1 MPTAVQPAF
10 SAKVSSPPP
19 AFHPL
24 APQSLA
30 EAGLTEHQTEGLVL
44 KALYARGAATGR
56 AVAEQIALPFGVVE
70 SVLFALKAQRFVVY
84 KGAASLADY
93 VYELTEVG
101 TQRARQHA
109 QDCTYCGAAP
119 VPLSDYVASVEAQS
133 VRKQTLRLCDVKAA
147 LADLVLGDELL
158 GQLGEAICAGLGC
171 FLFGA
176 AGNGKTSIAQRVVK
190 AYGEHIWI
198 PRAILAGGTIIRL
211 YDPIHHERVAEDSSM
226 MTGPYGVDPAQAI
239 DARWVK
245 IRRPTIVVGGE
256 LTMEHLEVSFNKAT
270 GVVEAPLQLKS
281 NGGALVIDDFGRQRV
296 SPGDLLNRWVM
307 PLERRVD
314 HHCLPNGRKFEAPF
328 DQLLVF
334 STNLDPAELVDEA
347 FLRRIP
353 YKLEI
358 NSPTI
363 AQFRLVFLQQA
374 EAMDLACGQQVLD
387 DLIARHFVAA
397 GRQPRFCHARDLLT
411 QVETAC
417 KFREL
422 PAVVT
427 TERLD
432 AAVKN
437 YFAI

>member
-1 MPTAVQPAF
+1 M
-10 SAKVSSPPP
+10 
-19 AFHPL
+19 
-24 APQSLA
+24 
-30 EAGLTEHQTEGLVL
+30 L
-44 KALYARGAATGR
+44 KG
-56 AVAEQIALPFGVVE
+56 
-70 SVLFALKAQRFVVY
+70 QRFVIY
-84 KGAASLADY
+84 KGSASLADY
-93 VYELTEVG
+93 VYELTEAG
-101 TQRARQHA
+101 LQRARLQA

-133 VRKQTLRLCDVKAA
+133 VRNQRLRIGNVRRA
-147 LADLVLGDELL
+147 LADLVIGDELL
-158 GQLGEAICAGLGC
+158 GQLGEALSAGLGC

-176 AGNGKTSIAQRVVK
+176 AGNGKTSIAQRVVH
-190 AYGEHIWI
+190 AYGEAIWI

-211 YDPIHHERVAEDSSM
+211 YDPLHHERLTDDAQENAGRFGIGATQPVDS
-226 MTGPYGVDPAQAI
+226 
-239 DARWVK
+239 RWVK
-245 IRRPTIVVGGE
+245 IRRPTIIVGGE
-256 LTMEHLEVSFNKAT
+256 LTLEHLEVSFNRTT

-314 HHCLPNGRKFEAPF
+314 QHCLPNGRKFEAPF

-334 STNLDPAELVDEA
+334 STNLEPRQLVDDA

-358 NSPTI
+358 QSPTE
-363 AQFRLVFLQQA
+363 AEFRNVFLRQA
-374 EAMDLACGQQVLD
+374 QAMGLECGKAVLD
-387 DLIARHFVAA
+387 DLLQRHFRQA

-411 QVETAC
+411 QIDNAC
-417 KFREL
+417 RFREL
-422 PAVVT
+422 PPEVT
-427 TERLD
+427 TAAMD